1 MSSLQYTSS
10 GYTPWPRPIASAY
23 SGSMKNKNKPA
34 NQERNLITTNTGC
47 AVILCLAL
55 AFAAATGHAVEP
67 NGPSGTATETNL
79 APPMVTHIPQ
89 HQAADIVINNE
100 IFKLL
105 MTDPSIH
112 HSLNLSVHNGVVTV
126 GKSLADAIEQQ
137 RVVNALWLLRGVKQV
152 KDDRGITLPST
163 HSKRPVVG
171 H

>member
-1 MSSLQYTSS
+1 
-10 GYTPWPRPIASAY
+10 
-23 SGSMKNKNKPA
+23 MKNKNKPA
-34 NQERNLITTNTGC
+34 SKESNLITNDTGC
-47 AVILCLAL
+47 QVILGLVL
-55 AFAAATGHAVEP
+55 AFAAATSYAAEP
-67 NGPSGTATETNL
+67 NRPTGTATETNL
-79 APPMVTHIPQ
+79 VPPMVTHIPQ

-126 GKSLADAIEQQ
+126 GNTLADAIEQQ
-137 RVVNALWLLRGVKQV
+137 HVVNALWLLRGVKQV

-163 HSKRPVVG
+163 QSKRPVVG